1 MRQTNEYGGARVSG
15 LLGARGVAF
24 AAALLLMMSSFFV
37 IGAASATALTPGPAL
52 LQVDAVDS
60 GRVDLAWTM
69 VTGASQYTVYR
80 DGSSIMTAN
89 TLRTTDTG
97 ITAGTSHS
105 YQVTATVS
113 GSESSP
119 SPTMS
124 VTLPAVLDKQAP
136 TSPANLHTTSVG
148 STSASLAWSASSD
161 DVGVLGYFVKIGPI
175 LYSLSEG
182 STSTKINYLK
192 ANTTYSFDVTALD
205 ASGKQSLP
213 AQITLKTLTLGT
225 SDTTPPGAPSLTATA
240 YSANEVDLS
249 WSLPSATDLTGFLVY
264 QGTQLLEDIPP
275 NSSIQTRV
283 LPVTGLSAQN
293 AYTFSVQAYDAAG
306 NLSSASTKSVTT
318 LAATDVRVARGPY
331 VQRVDAQSARVVWRT
346 NIAASSN
353 LSYSDG
359 VNTFTV
365 QDPVLRTDHS
375 VLIGPLPSLAR
386 ITYTLNY
393 PTPKSGNFAT
403 CSGSPTNL
411 AMDAVGDM
419 GGGSTPEK
427 SIASLITGDHPDL
440 IAAMGDDVYPTG
452 ADKDYP
458 ARFFTPYASALAGS
472 AFFTTFGN
480 HEYYSPGGADAR
492 LAWSQPG
499 SKSTFSFD
507 CSGVHVAVVDNYQP
521 YGPGS
526 AQYNWLSNDLST
538 TTAPWKIVVM
548 HIPPYSSSANVNN
561 PGAAGVLDPLF
572 ESKGVQLVL
581 GGHSHNYERSNVI
594 NGVTY
599 MVDGGGGNG
608 LNAFSGTAPAWSAYR
623 AAEYSYLR
631 LKISPSQILGTEVRQ
646 DGTTGDSFTIAG
658 TAPVLP
664 DTVIDTFPPAQ
675 TSQTS
680 ATLSFHS
687 TQTPATFQCQLDGG
701 TATACTSP
709 TTYSGPLAE
718 GSHTFSVQATAAT
731 GTDPT
736 PATATWIVDTTPPS
750 PAPVL
755 SATAPTSTTVNL
767 GWTASTDTNGI
778 AGYDITR
785 NGTALTSV
793 SGATLSY
800 SDTTATANTAYSYQ
814 VTARDPA
821 GNVTSSNTATLTTP
835 PPSSSGPLL
844 VQSAGTATSTGSTT
858 STVTLPTSSTAG
870 DLLVLSAGV
879 YTGLTNP
886 ITSVTDTA
894 GNTWTRIGAYA
905 VSGHNSDGE
914 MWYSPNAKAVSSVTA
929 HTGSATTMAVE
940 VQEFSGIATTGSL
953 DVATG
958 ASNTSTTAASGSV
971 TPTAANDL
979 VVGFVAGHGNGE
991 AITVTAPGYSVQTQ
1005 QATTGTGITSVIT
1018 GIQVLTSASPQTMTG
1033 SFAQAMYWSSEV
1045 ATFRAA
1051 N

>member
-1 MRQTNEYGGARVSG
+1 MV
-15 LLGARGVAF
+15 
-24 AAALLLMMSSFFV
+24 SSFFV
-37 IGAASATALTPGPAL
+37 IGAASATAVTPGPAL
-52 LQVDAVDS
+52 LQADAVDS
-60 GRVDLAWTM
+60 GHVDLAWTM
-69 VTGASQYTVYR
+69 VAGATQYTVYR
-80 DGSSIMTAN
+80 DGTSFMTAN
-89 TLRTTDTG
+89 TMRTTDTA
-97 ITAGTSHS
+97 ITPGSSHS
-105 YQVTATVS
+105 YLVTATVA
-113 GSESSP
+113 GVESAP

-124 VTLPAVLDKQAP
+124 VTVPAVLDTRAP
-136 TSPANLHTTSVG
+136 TSPTNLHTTSVG
-148 STSASLAWSASSD
+148 STSATLAWTASTD
-161 DVGVLGYFVKIGPI
+161 DVGVLGYFVQIGPI

-182 STSTKINYLK
+182 STSTNIKYLK
-192 ANTTYSFDVTALD
+192 ANTTYSFGVTALD
-205 ASGKQSLP
+205 ASGKQSAP
-213 AQITLKTLTLGT
+213 AQITLKTAALGT
-225 SDTTPPGAPSLTATA
+225 SDTTPPGAPTLTATA

-283 LPVTGLSAQN
+283 LPVTGLNAQT
-293 AYTFSVQAYDAAG
+293 AYTFSVKSYDAAG
-306 NLSSASTKSVTT
+306 NLSIASAKSVTT
-318 LAATDVRVARGPY
+318 LAASNVQVARGPY

-353 LSYSDG
+353 LSYFDG
-359 VNTFTV
+359 VNNFTV

-393 PTPKSGNFAT
+393 PAPKSGSFAT

-411 AMDAVGDM
+411 ALDAAGDM

-427 SIASLITGDHPDL
+427 SIASLIAADHPDL

-480 HEYYSPGGADAR
+480 HEYYSLGGADAR
-492 LAWSQPG
+492 RAWSQPG
-499 SKSTFSFD
+499 SKSTFSSD

-526 AQYNWLSNDLST
+526 AQYNWLANDLST

-548 HIPPYSSSANVNN
+548 HIPPYSSSANVNS

-572 ESKGVQLVL
+572 EKYGVQLVL
-581 GGHSHNYERSNVI
+581 GGHSHNYERSKAV

-599 MVDGGGGNG
+599 IVDGGGGNG
-608 LNAFSGTAPAWSAYR
+608 LNAFSGTPPSWSAYR

-658 TAPVLP
+658 TAPVFP
-664 DTVIDTFPPAQ
+664 DTVIDAAPPAQ

-680 ATLSFHS
+680 ATFSFHS

-701 TATACTSP
+701 TATTCASP
-709 TTYSGPLAE
+709 TPPYPGLAE
-718 GSHTFSVQATAAT
+718 GSHTFSVKATTTT

-736 PATATWIVDTTPPS
+736 PATATWIVDTIPP
-750 PAPVL
+750 
-755 SATAPTSTTVNL
+755 TAPTITGATASTATTVNL
-767 GWTASTDTNGI
+767 VWTAANDANGI

-785 NGTALTSV
+785 NSAPLTSV
-793 SGATLSY
+793 SGSTTSY
-800 SDTTATANTAYSYQ
+800 SDTTAAANTTYTYQ
-814 VTARDPA
+814 VVARDPA
-821 GNVTSSNTATLTTP
+821 GNISPLSNTAQVTTP
-835 PPSSSGPLL
+835 LASSSGPSF

-858 STVTLPTSSTAG
+858 STVTLQASSTAG

-886 ITSVTDTA
+886 ITSVTDSA
-894 GNTWTRIGAYA
+894 GNMWTRIGAFA
-905 VSGHNSDGE
+905 ASGHNSDGE
-914 MWYSPNAKAVSSVTA
+914 MWYSPNAKAVSSVIA

-958 ASNTSTTAASGSV
+958 ASNTGTTAASGSV

-991 AITVTAPGYSVQTQ
+991 AISVTAPGYTTQ
-1005 QATTGTGITSVIT
+1005 PQQSTTGTGITSVIT
-1018 GIQVLTSASPQTMTG
+1018 GFQVLTSASSQTMTG
-1033 SFAQAMYWSSEV
+1033 SFAQAMYWSSGI
-1045 ATFRAA
+1045 ATFKAA

>member
-1 MRQTNEYGGARVSG
+1 MSQTKEGGRAGECG

-37 IGAASATALTPGPAL
+37 IGAVSATAVTPGPAL
-52 LQVDAVDS
+52 LQADAVDT
-60 GRVDLAWTM
+60 GHVDLAWTM

-80 DGSSIMTAN
+80 DGVSIIVAN
-89 TLRTTDTG
+89 TMRTTDTA
-97 ITAGTSHS
+97 ITPGSSHN
-105 YQVTATVS
+105 YRVTATTVGVES
-113 GSESSP
+113 GP

-124 VTLPAVLDKQAP
+124 VTVPAVLDTQAP
-136 TSPANLHTTSVG
+136 TSPTNLHTTSVG
-148 STSASLAWSASSD
+148 STSASLAWSASTD
-161 DVGVLGYFVKIGPI
+161 DVGVIGYAVKIGQV

-182 STSTKINYLK
+182 STSTNIKYLK
-192 ANTTYSFDVTALD
+192 ANTTYSFDVTAFD
-205 ASGKQSLP
+205 ASGKQSAP
-213 AQITLKTLTLGT
+213 AKITLKTAVLGS
-225 SDTTPPGAPSLTATA
+225 SDTTAPGAPSLTATA

-249 WSLPSATDLTGFLVY
+249 WSLPSATDLTGFLVF
-264 QGTQLLEDIPP
+264 QGTQLLENIPP

-283 LPVTGLSAQN
+283 LPVTGLNAQTG
-293 AYTFSVQAYDAAG
+293 YTFSVQSYDAAG
-306 NLSSASTKSVTT
+306 NLSIASAKSVTT
-318 LAATDVRVARGPY
+318 LAANDVRVARGPY

-346 NIAASSN
+346 NIPASSN

-359 VNTFTV
+359 VNNYTV

-411 AMDAVGDM
+411 ALDAAGDM
-419 GGGSTPEK
+419 GGGGTPEK
-427 SIASLITGDHPDL
+427 SIASLIAADHPDL

-492 LAWSQPG
+492 RAWSQPG
-499 SKSTFSFD
+499 SKSSFSFD

-526 AQYNWLSNDLST
+526 AQYNWLANDLST
-538 TTAPWKIVVM
+538 TTQPWKIVVM
-548 HIPPYSSSANVNN
+548 HIPPYSSSTTGPY
-561 PGAAGVLDPLF
+561 PGSAGVLDPLF
-572 ESKGVQLVL
+572 EKTGVQLVL
-581 GGHSHNYERSNVI
+581 GGHAHNYERTTVI

-608 LNAFSGTAPAWSAYR
+608 LNVFSGTPPSWSAYR

-631 LKISPSQILGTEVRQ
+631 LKISSSQILGTEIRQ

-658 TAPVLP
+658 TATVLP
-664 DTVIDTFPPAQ
+664 DTVIDTAPPAQ

-680 ATLSFHS
+680 ATFSFHS
-687 TQTPATFQCQLDGG
+687 TQTPATFQCQLDGA

-709 TTYSGPLAE
+709 TTYSGLVE
-718 GSHTFSVQATAAT
+718 GSHSFSVQATAAS

-736 PATATWIVDTTPPS
+736 PATAAWIVDTTPPT
-750 PAPVL
+750 APVL
-755 SATAPTSTTVNL
+755 SATASTATTVNL
-767 GWTASTDTNGI
+767 VWTAATDANGI

-793 SGATLSY
+793 SGSMTSY
-800 SDTTATANTAYSYQ
+800 SDTTAAANTQYTYQ
-814 VTARDPA
+814 VVARDPA
-821 GNVTSSNTATLTTP
+821 GNSASSNTATVTTP
-835 PPSSSGPLL
+835 PASSSGPLL

-858 STVTLPTSSTAG
+858 STVTLPASSRAG

-879 YTGLTNP
+879 YTGLSNQ
-886 ITSVTDTA
+886 ITSVTDSA
-894 GNTWTRIGAYA
+894 GNTWTRIGAFA
-905 VSGHNSDGE
+905 VSGHYSDGE
-914 MWYSPNAKAVSSVTA
+914 MWYSPNVKAVSSVTA
-929 HTGSATTMAVE
+929 HTSSATTLAVE
-940 VQEFSGIATTGSL
+940 VQEFSGIATTASL

-958 ASNTSTTAASGSV
+958 ASNTSTTAASGSL

-979 VVGFVAGHGNGE
+979 VVGFVAGHANGE
-991 AITVTAPGYSVQTQ
+991 AITVTAPGYTTQ
-1005 QATTGTGITSVIT
+1005 PQQSTTGTGIASVIT
-1018 GIQVLTSASPQTMTG
+1018 GFQVLTSASSQNMTG
-1033 SFAQAMYWSSEV
+1033 SFAQAMYWSSGV
-1045 ATFRAA
+1045 ATFKAA

>member
-1 MRQTNEYGGARVSG
+1 MI
-15 LLGARGVAF
+15 
-24 AAALLLMMSSFFV
+24 SSVFV
-37 IGAASATALTPGPAL
+37 IGVASATAVTPGPAL

-60 GRVDLAWTM
+60 GHVDLAWTM

-80 DGSSIMTAN
+80 DGLSIIAAN
-89 TLRTTDTG
+89 TLRTTDTA
-97 ITAGTSHS
+97 ITPGSSHN

-113 GSESSP
+113 GVESGP

-124 VTLPAVLDKQAP
+124 VTVRAVLDKQAP
-136 TSPANLHTTSVG
+136 TSPTNLHTTSVG

-175 LYSLSEG
+175 LYALSEG
-182 STSTKINYLK
+182 STSTNINYLK

-213 AQITLKTLTLGT
+213 VQVTLKTAMLGT
-225 SDTTPPGAPSLTATA
+225 SDTTAPGAPSLTATA

-264 QGTQLLEDIPP
+264 QGTQLLEDISP

-283 LPVTGLSAQN
+283 LPVSGLSAQTG
-293 AYTFSVQAYDAAG
+293 YTFSAQAYDAAG

-346 NIAASSN
+346 NIPASSN

-359 VNTFTV
+359 VNNFTV

-375 VLIGPLPSLAR
+375 ILIGPLPSLAR

-403 CSGSPTNL
+403 CSGSPNNL
-411 AMDAVGDM
+411 ALDAAGDM
-419 GGGSTPEK
+419 GGGSAPEK
-427 SIASLITGDHPDL
+427 SIASLIAADHPDL

-480 HEYYSPGGADAR
+480 HEYYSPGDADAR
-492 LAWSQPG
+492 RAWSQPG
-499 SKSTFSFD
+499 SKSSFSFD
-507 CSGVHVAVVDNYQP
+507 CSGVHIAVVDNYQP

-526 AQYNWLSNDLST
+526 AQYNWLANDLST
-538 TTAPWKIVVM
+538 TTQTWKIVVM
-548 HIPPYSSSANVNN
+548 HVPPYSSSTTGTY
-561 PGAAGVLDPLF
+561 PGSSGVLNPLF
-572 ESKGVQLVL
+572 ESTGVQLVL
-581 GGHSHNYERSNVI
+581 GGHSHNYERTNVI

-608 LNAFSGTAPAWSAYR
+608 LNAFSGTPPSWSAYR
-623 AAEYSYLR
+623 ASQYSYLR
-631 LKISPSQILGTEVRQ
+631 LNISSSQVQGTEVRQ

-658 TAPVLP
+658 TATVLP
-664 DTVIDTFPPAQ
+664 DTVVDTAPPAQ
-675 TSQTS
+675 AGQTS
-680 ATLSFHS
+680 ATFSFHS

-701 TATACTSP
+701 TAQACTSP
-709 TTYSGPLAE
+709 TTYSGLAE
-718 GSHTFSVQATAAT
+718 GSHTFSVQATGT
-731 GTDPT
+731 SGTDPT
-736 PATATWIVDTTPPS
+736 PATTTWIVDTTPPT
-750 PAPVL
+750 APVL
-755 SATAPTSTTVNL
+755 SATASTSTTVNL
-767 GWTASTDTNGI
+767 AWTAATDANRI

-785 NGTALTSV
+785 NGAALTSV
-793 SGATLSY
+793 TGSVLSY
-800 SDTTATANTAYSYQ
+800 SDTIAAANTQYTYQ
-814 VTARDPA
+814 VVARDPA
-821 GNVTSSNTATLTTP
+821 GNSASSNTVTLTTP
-835 PPSSSGPLL
+835 PASSSGALL

-858 STVTLPTSSTAG
+858 STVTLPASSTAG

-879 YTGLTNP
+879 YTGLSNP
-886 ITSVTDTA
+886 ITSVTDSA

-914 MWYSPNAKAVSSVTA
+914 MWYSPNAKTVSSVTA

-958 ASNTSTTAASGSV
+958 ASNTGTTASSGSV
-971 TPTAANDL
+971 TPAAANDL

-991 AITVTAPGYSVQTQ
+991 AITVTAPGYTVQTQ
-1005 QATTGTGITSVIT
+1005 QTTTGTGITSVIT
-1018 GIQVLTSASPQTMTG
+1018 GIQVLTSASSQTMTG
-1033 SFAQAMYWSSEV
+1033 SFAQAIYWSSGV
-1045 ATFRAA
+1045 ATFKAA